1 VCLIGF
7 CRPTEMGVRYDT
19 HLRFLQMRKEVEV
32 NVDLEQKKSI
42 VEDLHERFSKSK
54 VLIVADYKGL
64 DVTTINALRRKL
76 READVE
82 FKVVKN
88 SLMVRA
94 AENTD
99 VDLIKED
106 FKGPNAIAISYNDP
120 VAPAKVLTDFAKDN
134 QKLEIKL
141 GVMDG
146 KVLDLGAIQALSAL
160 PSKEALIGQLLSV
173 INGVPTGL
181 VRVLNA
187 VPAGFVNVLQAIKDQ
202 KEAA

>member
-1 VCLIGF
+1 MCLIGF

-32 NVDLEQKKSI
+32 NVDIEQKKSI

-54 VLIVADYKGL
+54 VLIVTDYKGL

-82 FKVVKN
+82 YKVVKN

-94 AENTD
+94 AEDTD
-99 VDLIKED
+99 VDLIKES
-106 FKGPNAIAISYNDP
+106 FKGPNAIAISYEDP
-120 VAPAKVLTDFAKDN
+120 VAPAKVLTDFAKEN
-134 QKLEIKL
+134 KKLEIKM

-146 KVLDLGAIQALSAL
+146 KVMDASAIKALSAL

-173 INGVPTGL
+173 MNGVPTGF
-181 VRVLNA
+181 VRTLNA
-187 VPAGFVNVLQAIKDQ
+187 IPSGFVNVLQALKDQ

>member
-1 VCLIGF
+1 MCLIGF

-54 VLIVADYKGL
+54 VLIVTDYKGL

-76 READVE
+76 REVDVE
-82 FKVVKN
+82 YTVVKN

-94 AENTD
+94 AEDTD
-99 VDLIKED
+99 VDLIKES
-106 FKGPNAIAISYNDP
+106 FKGPNAIAISYEDP
-120 VAPAKVLTDFAKDN
+120 VAPAKVLTDFAKEN
-134 QKLEIKL
+134 QKLEIKM

-146 KVLDLGAIQALSAL
+146 KVMDASAIQALSAL
-160 PSKEALIGQLLSV
+160 PSKEVLIGQLLSV
-173 INGVPTGL
+173 MNGVPTGL
-181 VRVLNA
+181 VRALNA
-187 VPAGFVNVLQAIKDQ
+187 VPAGFVNVLQALKDQ

>member
-1 VCLIGF
+1 MCLIGF

-19 HLRFLQMRKEVEV
+19 HLRFLQTRKEVEV

-54 VLIVADYKGL
+54 VLIVTDYKGL

-76 READVE
+76 REVDVE
-82 FKVVKN
+82 YTVVKN

-94 AENTD
+94 AEDTD
-99 VDLIKED
+99 VDLIKES
-106 FKGPNAIAISYNDP
+106 FKGPNAIAISYEDP
-120 VAPAKVLTDFAKDN
+120 VAPAKVLTDFAKEN
-134 QKLEIKL
+134 QKLEIKM

-146 KVLDLGAIQALSAL
+146 KVMDASAIMALSAL
-160 PSKEALIGQLLSV
+160 PSKEVLIGQLLSV
-173 INGVPTGL
+173 INGVPTAL
-181 VRVLNA
+181 VRTLNA
-187 VPAGFVNVLQAIKDQ
+187 VPGGFVNVLQALKDQ

>member
-1 VCLIGF
+1 
-7 CRPTEMGVRYDT
+7 M
-19 HLRFLQMRKEVEV
+19 
-32 NVDLEQKKSI
+32 DLEKKKSI

-54 VLIVADYKGL
+54 VLIVTGYKGL

-82 FKVVKN
+82 YKVVKN

-94 AENTD
+94 AEDTD
-99 VDLIKED
+99 VDLIKES
-106 FKGPNAIAISYNDP
+106 FKGPNAIAISYDDP

-134 QKLEIKL
+134 EKLEIKL

-146 KVLDLGAIQALSAL
+146 KVMDLGAIKALSAL

-181 VRVLNA
+181 VRTLNA
-187 VPAGFVNVLQAIKDQ
+187 VPGGLVNVLQALKDQ
-202 KEAA
+202 KDAA

>member
-1 VCLIGF
+1 
-7 CRPTEMGVRYDT
+7 
-19 HLRFLQMRKEVEV
+19 MRKEVEV
-32 NVDLEQKKSI
+32 KVDLEQKKSI

-76 READVE
+76 GEAAVE

-88 SLMVRA
+88 SLMIRA

-99 VDLIKED
+99 ADLIKEN
-106 FKGPNAIAISYNDP
+106 FKGPNAIAISYDDP

-134 QKLEIKL
+134 PKLEIKL
-141 GVMDG
+141 GVMNG
-146 KVLDLGAIQALSAL
+146 KVLDLGAILALSAL

-187 VPAGFVNVLQAIKDQ
+187 VPAGFVNVLQAL
-202 KEAA
+202 KEQRDAA

>member
-1 VCLIGF
+1 
-7 CRPTEMGVRYDT
+7 M
-19 HLRFLQMRKEVEV
+19 
-32 NVDLEQKKSI
+32 DLEKKKSI

-54 VLIVADYKGL
+54 VLIVTDYKGL

-82 FKVVKN
+82 YKVVKN

-94 AENTD
+94 AEDTD
-99 VDLIKED
+99 IDLIKES
-106 FKGPNAIAISYNDP
+106 FKGPNAIAISYDDP
-120 VAPAKVLTDFAKDN
+120 VAPAKVLTDFAKEN

-141 GVMDG
+141 GVMNG
-146 KVLDLGAIQALSAL
+146 KVMDQDAIKALSAL

-181 VRVLNA
+181 VRTLNA
-187 VPAGFVNVLQAIKDQ
+187 VPGGFVNVLQALKDQ

>member
-1 VCLIGF
+1 MCLIGF

-54 VLIVADYKGL
+54 VLILTDYKGL

-82 FKVVKN
+82 YKVVKN

-94 AENTD
+94 AEGTD
-99 VDLIKED
+99 VDLIKES
-106 FKGPNAIAISYNDP
+106 FKGPNAIAISYEDP

-134 QKLEIKL
+134 QKLEIRL

-146 KVLDLGAIQALSAL
+146 KVMDANAIKALSAL

-173 INGVPTGL
+173 INGVPTGF
-181 VRVLNA
+181 VRTLNA
-187 VPAGFVNVLQAIKDQ
+187 IPSGFVNVLQALKDQ